1 MQEEVL
7 PDPIYLC
14 ISFACIVV
22 CQELDWCG
30 VFNVIVVEVVE
41 GWKDVGGI
49 VVIVEVSAVV
59 VVDVVGVVD
68 VEVIVDNIVVV
79 VVGDVVVVIWFFCIK
94 WWC

>member
-22 CQELDWCG
+22 CWELDWCG
-30 VFNVIVVEVVE
+30 VFNVIVVEVVG

-49 VVIVEVSAVV
+49 VVVVEVGAVV
-59 VVDVVGVVD
+59 VV
-68 VEVIVDNIVVV
+68 VVV
-79 VVGDVVVVIWFFCIK
+79 RDVDVVIWFFCVE